1 MKTTKQIN
9 LSDDKSIIDFIIDTV
24 PHHTRDLNTHTFRH
38 FGVENKCI
46 NFHFES
52 SCTNNKGKQPTT
64 TKNWLK
70 KLKLTKLLPIQDRI
84 IISHKSIP
92 EADSF
97 NIFIDVCIQKNIHHA
112 N

>member
-24 PHHTRDLNTHTFRH
+24 PHHTRDLNIHSTEII
-38 FGVENKCI
+38 GVENKSI

-97 NIFIDVCIQKNIHHA
+97 NIFIDVMLTK
-112 N
+112 